1 MSRGVSSSLALLAS
15 IMILTTQICI
25 NLAFTEVVSEEVIKR
40 AKATVEEEGFKMLS
54 LVVVV
59 VNGSSLVVVNGR
71 DCELSISSLSLY
83 CIDGN
88 VVDVEVNWSIP
99 RGSVSAHQLPEISEM
114 LTTCI
119 AIGLTFKEGNKL
131 LLPLSR
137 V

>member
-1 MSRGVSSSLALLAS
+1 
-15 IMILTTQICI
+15 MILTTQICI

-54 LVVVV
+54 LVVV